1 MNEELFLTLIIIVMT
16 VVICKLMYEVYKKME
31 TINDHLK
38 SSSEKNDV
46 YTYSFNK
53 AEVDRI
59 NEALMRY
66 DLVKEIRE
74 LINE

>member
-1 MNEELFLTLIIIVMT
+1 MRYI
-16 VVICKLMYEVYKKME
+16 KKME